1 MQPKRLTRLLFV
13 TTIALVVGSMVARA
27 QQPEEPPPAD
37 DTKAA
42 DADAGGNPFGEAAP
56 QPAAPPAA
64 APKPEAAPDAKDK
77 PKDAAADKAAQP
89 EVKRLPETNPAVLA
103 ALEMPRT
110 TPADHLQ
117 VIIWLIDLDRADR
130 AKPILE
136 ELTKLQLNDAQKLEL
151 VDKFGSGSMLKLAR
165 SKELAPAGAA
175 FAEACMAVAST
186 AANDPQRIGSLI
198 KQLADPSPEARLVA
212 QHDLAAI
219 GPKAAQAALEAM
231 AREADSARRQAIAAG
246 VVALHPLGDEMLLAM
261 LDTRDPALRA
271 VVIQSLQRLQ
281 IPRVQ
286 PFVPATSSAAE
297 QKLVTALSSYERG
310 TPIFVP
316 DHENYV
322 EIWQWNDATKQLSS
336 ARLPADEARII
347 WMSKLARA
355 LSNLRPDNPDYR
367 RKALVLSWEAASF
380 NPVTRNAPA
389 QQLASVSPQQ
399 LNEILAE
406 ALQENH
412 PHAAV
417 TTINAIV
424 QRRDRSVLITPDGK
438 PSPLANALI
447 SPNRNVRFA
456 ALTAIMALDPSS
468 PYPGSSRVPEAL
480 AWFADS
486 SAERRALIAMPTNAS
501 AGDLAGL
508 LATEKLTTE
517 ATNRGRDLIR
527 MAREMPDVEAIFV
540 DLEIL
545 TPGIRDVL
553 YELRINATTGDIP
566 IAILAADG
574 RLEAAKRLAEE
585 HTRMIAVPRLH
596 SPETV
601 ANTVK
606 QLAALS
612 DRDLPPANVRTAQAA
627 QAKAWLD
634 KLESGARPFYV
645 IRRTASLL
653 TPTQTRS
660 GAPPNT
666 PPQ

>member
-1 MQPKRLTRLLFV
+1 MQLKRLTQPLLV
-13 TTIALVVGSMVARA
+13 TIIALAVGSAIVHA
-27 QQPEEPPPAD
+27 QQPEEPPAD
-37 DTKAA
+37 DAKAA

-56 QPAAPPAA
+56 QPAAPQPAA
-64 APKPEAAPDAKDK
+64 SKADARPAATDK

-110 TPADHLQ
+110 TPEDHLQ

-136 ELTKLQLNDAQKLEL
+136 ELTKLQLNDAQKMEL

-186 AANDPQRIGSLI
+186 AANNPQRIDTLV
-198 KQLADPSPEARLVA
+198 KQLADPSPEVRLLA

-219 GPKAAQAALEAM
+219 GPKAAQSALEAM
-231 AREADSARRQAIAAG
+231 ARETDPARRQAIAAG
-246 VVALHPLGDEMLLAM
+246 IVSMHPLGDEMLLAM

-286 PFVPATSSAAE
+286 PFVPATASAAE

-316 DHENYV
+316 DHDNYV

-336 ARLPADEARII
+336 SCLPADEARII

-380 NPVTRNAPA
+380 NPATRNAPA
-389 QQLASVSPQQ
+389 QQLANVSPQQ
-399 LNEILAE
+399 LNEMLAE
-406 ALQENH
+406 ALEENH

-424 QRRDRSVLITPDGK
+424 ERRDRSVLLTPDGK
-438 PSPLANALI
+438 PSPLANALV

-456 ALTAIMALDPSS
+456 ALTAIMLLDPSS

-486 SAERRALIAMPTNAS
+486 SAESRALIAMPTNAS

-508 LATEKLTTE
+508 LATEKLQAE

-527 MAREMPDVEAIFV
+527 MAREIPDVEAIFV

-553 YELRINATTGDIP
+553 YELRTNATTGDVP
-566 IAILAADG
+566 IAILATDG

-606 QLAALS
+606 QLAALA
-612 DRDLPPANVRTAQAA
+612 DRDLPPANVRAAQAA
-627 QAKAWLD
+627 QAKTWLD

-653 TPTQTRS
+653 NPSQTRS
-660 GAPPNT
+660 AAPANT

>member
-1 MQPKRLTRLLFV
+1 MQLKRLTPLLLV
-13 TTIALVVGSMVARA
+13 TTIALVVGNTIARA
-27 QQPEEPPPAD
+27 QQPEEPPAD
-37 DTKAA
+37 DAMPA
-42 DADAGGNPFGEAAP
+42 DADAGGNPFGEATP
-56 QPAAPPAA
+56 QPAAPPPAA
-64 APKPEAAPDAKDK
+64 AKPEAAPAAKDK

-89 EVKRLPETNPAVLA
+89 EVKQLPETNPAVLA

-136 ELTKLQLNDAQKLEL
+136 ELSKLQLNDAQKLEL

-165 SKELAPAGAA
+165 SKELAPSGAA
-175 FAEACMAVAST
+175 FAEACMAVASM
-186 AANDPQRIGSLI
+186 AANNPQRIDTLV
-198 KQLADPSPEARLVA
+198 KQLADPSPEGRLLA

-231 AREADSARRQAIAAG
+231 AHETDPGRRQAIAAG

-271 VVIQSLQRLQ
+271 VVIHSLQRLQ

-286 PFVPATSSAAE
+286 PFVPATGSAAE

-316 DHENYV
+316 DHDNHV
-322 EIWQWNDATKQLSS
+322 EVWQWNDATKQLSS

-347 WMSKLARA
+347 WLSKLARA
-355 LSNLRPDNPDYR
+355 LSNLRPDNPHYR
-367 RKALVLSWEAASF
+367 RKALVLSWEAASL
-380 NPVTRNAPA
+380 NPATRNSPA
-389 QQLASVSPQQ
+389 QQLTGVGSQQ

-406 ALQENH
+406 ALEENH

-417 TTINAIV
+417 TTISAIV

-438 PSPLANALI
+438 PSPLTNALV

-456 ALTAIMALDPSS
+456 ALMAIMALDPQS

-501 AGDLAGL
+501 SGDLAGL
-508 LATEKLTTE
+508 LAIEKLNAE

-527 MAREMPDVEAIFV
+527 MARGIPDVEAIFV

-553 YELRINATTGDIP
+553 YELRTNATTGDVP

-585 HTRMIAVPRLH
+585 HTRTIAVPRLH

-606 QLAALS
+606 QLAALA

-645 IRRTASLL
+645 IRRTASLW
-653 TPTQTRS
+653 TPSQSR
-660 GAPPNT
+660 GAAPANT
-666 PPQ
+666 LPQ